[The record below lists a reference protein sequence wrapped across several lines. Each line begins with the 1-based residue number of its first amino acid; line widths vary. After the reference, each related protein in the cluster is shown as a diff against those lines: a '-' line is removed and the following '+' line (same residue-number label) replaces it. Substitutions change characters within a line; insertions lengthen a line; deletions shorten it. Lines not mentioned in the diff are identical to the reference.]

1 MTKTKEL
8 KRLKKSKTKIKNLN
22 LRRESRRIYNFNVKR
37 RKKESLKSR
46 NLKPIQLDKGGV

>member
-22 LRRESRRIYNFNVKR
+22 LRRESRRIKKFNVRR

-46 NLKPIQLDKGGV
+46 NLKPIQVDKGGV

>member
-22 LRRESRRIYNFNVKR
+22 LRRESRRIQKFNVKR

-46 NLKPIQLDKGGV
+46 NLKPIQVDKGGV